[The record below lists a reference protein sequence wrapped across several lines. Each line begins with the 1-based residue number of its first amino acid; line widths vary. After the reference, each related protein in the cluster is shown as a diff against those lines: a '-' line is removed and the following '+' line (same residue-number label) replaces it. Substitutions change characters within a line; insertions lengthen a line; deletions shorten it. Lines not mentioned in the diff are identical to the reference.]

1 MENLFGIMPFQNP
14 HKTFLLITF
23 FRSGFG
29 FITFVILSSAIA
41 FDARGQEIICSTG
54 AMSLSL
60 ILVSVNSGSFAPVI
74 SANGLRGAPLVHLP
88 GSLERQDAEI

>member
-23 FRSGFG
+23 SRSGFG

-54 AMSLSL
+54 AISLSPS
-60 ILVSVNSGSFAPVI
+60 LVSVNSFRARARPATMKSFEMTKSEGQREEV
-74 SANGLRGAPLVHLP
+74 L
-88 GSLERQDAEI
+88 